1 MQMQCLLMQVYYST
15 VWGRGERRK
24 QKIQSVC
31 KGTILTNV
39 TKHTRFPEEKP
50 FFSHRK
56 ARLQTTSVTI
66 NQALFPLLSSHFGGM
81 INLRPTFHFK

>member
-1 MQMQCLLMQVYYST
+1 MILMFGMFSFPLKETKKKKNQYKEMQMQCLLMQVYYST

-39 TKHTRFPEEKP
+39 TKHTRFPEENPFLVIAKP
-50 FFSHRK
+50 DF
-56 ARLQTTSVTI
+56 RLPQ
-66 NQALFPLLSSHFGGM
+66 
-81 INLRPTFHFK
+81 